1 MEILSFAFG
10 MLAMVAIILIA
21 IVVIGIVKVYKQDT
35 RISEIHQYCNA
46 INSDANRRMDDL
58 NTRLDAQFESIHRSL
73 DDLHREFDS
82 KIEHLDSEMDSRF
95 LDNEYDKGS
104 RFDSA
109 TRYIDSR
116 LDKLVSKLNITP
128 GTAPEPTYNDF
139 LQNNIKTKGQK
150 EVLKG

>member
-21 IVVIGIVKVYKQDT
+21 IVVIGIVKVYKQQNH
-35 RISEIHQYCNA
+35 ISNLENNTLEM
-46 INSDANRRMDDL
+46 NSDVNRRMDDL
-58 NTRLDAQFESIHRSL
+58 NTQLNAQFESIHRSL

-116 LDKLVSKLNITP
+116 LDKLVTKLHATSGIVS
-128 GTAPEPTYNDF
+128 EPTYNDF